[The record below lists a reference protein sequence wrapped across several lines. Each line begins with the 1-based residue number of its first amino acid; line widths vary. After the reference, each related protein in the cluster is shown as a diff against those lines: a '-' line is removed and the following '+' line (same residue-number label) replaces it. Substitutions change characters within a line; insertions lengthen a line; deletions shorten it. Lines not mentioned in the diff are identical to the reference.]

1 MFHGFGLCMGVHALL
16 CFGGGDALMPKFNA
30 AETIDLLKKNRV
42 NFIIGVPTLFEA
54 LLSHP
59 DFAGPHLQNLKQA
72 FVGGDFVSPALKAHF
87 DLVMEKHGSQARML
101 EGYGLTEVVTVC
113 SVNTLNDHQPDSV
126 GRPLPGMT
134 IKIVDLETRKNLPV
148 GTSGE
153 IAVSGDTRMIGYYH
167 DPETNAKTFH
177 YDENGNPFVLTG
189 DYGHLGE
196 NGHLYFQQ
204 RLKRIIKVSGIPVM
218 PSEVET
224 LVTAFPGVAE
234 AAAIAV
240 DDTERG
246 HRLKLFIRMK
256 KDAPGPAD
264 ENEIRQKIKAELS
277 IFAVPKTIVFLDE
290 MPHTLIGKVDIPA
303 LERQE
308 KNQ

>member
-1 MFHGFGLCMGVHALL
+1 
-16 CFGGGDALMPKFNA
+16 LMPKFSA
-30 AETIDLLKKNRV
+30 PEAIQLLKKNQI
-42 NFIIGVPTLFEA
+42 NFIIGVPTLFES

-72 FVGGDFVSPALKAHF
+72 FVGGDFVSPTLKKHF
-87 DLVMEKHGSQARML
+87 DAVMEQHGSQARLL

-113 SVNTLNDHQPDSV
+113 SVNTLKDHLPDSV

-134 IKIVDLETRKNLPV
+134 IKIVDLKTRQDLPI

-153 IAVSGDTRMIGYYH
+153 IAVAGDTRMIGYYK
-167 DPETNAKTFH
+167 DPEANAKTFLS
-177 YDENGNPFVLTG
+177 DAEGTIFVLTG
-189 DYGHLGE
+189 DYGRLGE
-196 NGHLYFQQ
+196 NGHLYFLQ

-234 AAAIAV
+234 AAAIALEDV
-240 DDTERG
+240 ERG
-246 HRLKLFIRMK
+246 HRLKLIIRMK
-256 KDAPGPAD
+256 KEAPGPLKEED
-264 ENEIRQKIKAELS
+264 IRAKIKAELS
-277 IFAVPKTIVFLDE
+277 VYAVPKTIVFVDQ
-290 MPHTLIGKVDIPA
+290 MPHTLVGKIDIPA
-303 LERQE
+303 LEAQE